1 MTITRATNLANIGS
15 GIGTIPAQPVKMGS
29 AVTVGGG
36 TGIIT
41 ATTFVGN
48 LNGTATSFNG
58 NGANISALNGS
69 NIASGTVAAARVAT
83 LNQDTTG
90 TASIATNVTVADES
104 SDTTCFP
111 LFATAATGNLPP
123 KSGTNLTFNSST
135 GALTAS
141 SFAGNA
147 TSSTTATTATNAQG
161 LTGTPNIVVGSVT
174 GTTASFSGNVNVAGV
189 LTYEDVTDID
199 SVGLIT
205 ARNGL
210 QVLAGI
216 STLNGQVDA
225 GNLNVTGVVTATSF
239 FGSGAN
245 LTGVISGVATKEGGT
260 SKGTGQTSL
269 NFTGATVTSA
279 GSETTIAI
287 SAAGIN
293 TAASTPTANAVIDIA
308 LGAAQYHE
316 LTLVA
321 GITTINC
328 TGGAVGESHALVLN
342 QPSSGITT
350 VGFSTFFLFPS
361 GAAPSMS
368 EGSSKVDL
376 ISFVVKRVGTGGTQL
391 LASAGL
397 NYSN

>member
-29 AVTVGGG
+29 AVTIGGG

-41 ATTFVGN
+41 ATTFD
-48 LNGTATSFNG
+48 GTATSFNG

-147 TSSTTATTATNAQG
+147 TSSTTATNAQG

-287 SAAGIN
+287 AAAGIN

-361 GAAPSMS
+361 GAAPGMS
-368 EGSSKVDL
+368 EGNSKVDL

>member
-29 AVTVGGG
+29 AVTIGGG

-41 ATTFVGN
+41 ATTFD
-48 LNGTATSFNG
+48 GTATSFNG
-58 NGANISALNGS
+58 NGANITALNGS
-69 NIASGTVAAARVAT
+69 NISSGTVAAARVAT

-147 TSSTTATTATNAQG
+147 TG

-174 GTTASFSGNVNVAGV
+174 GTTASFSGNVNVGGV
-189 LTYEDVTDID
+189 LTYDDVTNID

-216 STLNGQVDA
+216 STLNGQVNA

-287 SAAGIN
+287 AAAGIS

-328 TGGAVGESHALVLN
+328 TGGSVGESHSLVLN

-368 EGSSKVDL
+368 EGNSKVDL

>member
-29 AVTVGGG
+29 AVTIGGG

-41 ATTFVGN
+41 ATTFD
-48 LNGTATSFNG
+48 GTATSFNG
-58 NGANISALNGS
+58 NGASITALNGS
-69 NIASGTVAAARVAT
+69 NISSGTVAAARVAT

-147 TSSTTATTATNAQG
+147 TG

-174 GTTASFSGNVNVAGV
+174 GTTASFSGNVNVGGV
-189 LTYEDVTDID
+189 LTYDDVTNID

-216 STLNGQVDA
+216 STLNGQVNA

-287 SAAGIN
+287 AAAGIS

-328 TGGAVGESHALVLN
+328 SGGSVGDTHSLVLN
-342 QPSSGITT
+342 QPSAGITT
-350 VGFSTFFLFPS
+350 VGFTTFFLFPS

-368 EGSSKVDL
+368 EGNSKVDL